1 MISFLFPTKF
11 SEVFSDRCEVRI
23 SLGIINF
30 LFGVEYLLFGV
41 EYLLFGVEYLLF
53 LNESEKQIIER
64 FKSDFLFHTVK

>member
-41 EYLLFGVEYLLF
+41 EYLLF

-64 FKSDFLFHTVK
+64 FESDFLFHTVK